1 MPASPEIPRPVEM
14 PQIQERAEEFPET
27 IQQIQGAKVVQK
39 NFKSQVSDDHG
50 QPLIQTPPAQVITTV
65 QPPADS
71 ATLTQQA
78 KGSTTSGATWIAA
91 FWLRI
96 IKKALHFG
104 WKIVGGGT
112 TNG

>member
-1 MPASPEIPRPVEM
+1 MPTNPELPRPPET
-14 PQIQERAEEFPET
+14 PLIKEHAEEFPET

-39 NFKSQVSDDHG
+39 TFKTQVTDDNG
-50 QPLIQTPPAQVITTV
+50 QPIIQATPTQVITV
-65 QPPADS
+65 QPPSDT

-96 IKKALHFG
+96 IKKAIHFG
-104 WKIVGGGT
+104 WKLIGKEFN
-112 TNG
+112 NG